1 MVIVSSKEINIV
13 GLRRKGFERKVINQ
27 ILEAHRILFR
37 QDLRTED
44 ALKQI
49 ESAGD
54 VQRFKLW

>member
-1 MVIVSSKEINIV
+1 M
-13 GLRRKGFERKVINQ
+13 INQ

-49 ESAGD
+49 ESAFGD
-54 VQRFKLW
+54 VPAVQALVTFIQNVEGAILK